1 MSPKLVLKKLLFSIY
16 PKLVSLLLSKTLFLK
31 THCEPFYVFV
41 NKKLLQCSF
50 VICSLGEATK
60 QLLSVP
66 SVVDLQLDQTLVT
79 SQLYAVF
86 RPNY

>member
-1 MSPKLVLKKLLFSIY
+1 MLSIY
-16 PKLVSLLLSKTLFLK
+16 PKLVSLLLSKTLFVK
-31 THCEPFYVFV
+31 SHCEPFYVFV

-79 SQLYAVF
+79 SQLYALF